1 MLAHKRVSI
10 LFMRTCEAG
19 TERTVAAGSVADATD
34 ARSADGLRPGRL
46 VLQIVITPE
55 SKQGP
60 NEPSQTGAPKARW
73 THGVRTVCDRDVWYC
88 K

>member
-1 MLAHKRVSI
+1 MLARKRVFS
-10 LFMRTCEAG
+10 LYMRTCEAG
-19 TERTVAAGSVADATD
+19 TERTVADGSAEGAAD
-34 ARSADGLRPGRL
+34 ARSADGLRSGRL